1 MKHSSVYYK
10 LMPVESPL
18 LISNL
23 QWILSRTIFSNIFC
37 ISFCSAL
44 WNLFHN
50 IFCTIILLRLA
61 ILTPL
66 VTDLLFD
73 TRWNFIS
80 TKNLSVL
87 IVLVPHYTVIGK
99 NSKKNLYFRK
109 DREKISIVSHSPSPY
124 HLSRIIFRKPLLE
137 FTKNLSTLI
146 THTPHYTVIR
156 KNFGKNSYFRKDK
169 RKMSIVSRGP
179 PPFHL
184 SPFFRKRR
192 HEFSKNLS
200 ILITHTPHYT
210 VIRKNSKGNPY
221 LKKIRVNIQL
231 RLGYATLLSVT
242 HHFFVTI
249 Y

>member
-50 IFCTIILLRLA
+50 IFCMIILLRLA

-99 NSKKNLYFRK
+99 NSEKNLYFIK
-109 DREKISIVSHSPSPY
+109 DREKISIASHSPSPY

-146 THTPHYTVIR
+146 THPPHYTVIT
-156 KNFGKNSYFRKDK
+156 KNSR
-169 RKMSIVSRGP
+169 
-179 PPFHL
+179 
-184 SPFFRKRR
+184 
-192 HEFSKNLS
+192 
-200 ILITHTPHYT
+200 
-210 VIRKNSKGNPY
+210 
-221 LKKIRVNIQL
+221 KIRILQKIREKYLL
-231 RLGYATLLSVT
+231 RRTTHPRPTCCELYFENAATNPQKIYLS
-242 HHFFVTI
+242 
-249 Y
+249 